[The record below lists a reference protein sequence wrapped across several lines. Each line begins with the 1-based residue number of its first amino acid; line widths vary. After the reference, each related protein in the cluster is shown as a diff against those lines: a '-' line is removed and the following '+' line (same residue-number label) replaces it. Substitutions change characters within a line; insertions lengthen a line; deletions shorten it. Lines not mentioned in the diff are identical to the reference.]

1 MARRIRRISHEK
13 ATSTCAWC
21 SKRIGTDE
29 EVYGVGA
36 RAKPWV
42 ALPEGGVLELALDA
56 THRRV
61 AAIVPMRDSPAKQAG
76 NDLLFATCSQE
87 CGQALKEA
95 LQKQIDFSEGPGD
108 ITR

>member
-1 MARRIRRISHEK
+1 MARRVRRISHEQ

-21 SKRIGTDE
+21 NKKLGGDD

-42 ALPEGGVLELALDA
+42 KLPEGGVLEISLDG

-61 AAIVPMRDSPAKQAG
+61 VAIVPMRESMAKQAG
-76 NDLLFATCSQE
+76 NDLLFATCSRE

-95 LQKQIDFSEGPGD
+95 VQKQIDFSEGPGS
-108 ITR
+108 ITH